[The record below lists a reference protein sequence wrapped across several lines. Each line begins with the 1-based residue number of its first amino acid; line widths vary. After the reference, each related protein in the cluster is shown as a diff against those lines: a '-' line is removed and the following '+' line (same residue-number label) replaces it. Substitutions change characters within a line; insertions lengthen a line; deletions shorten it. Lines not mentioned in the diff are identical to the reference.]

1 MRLNSHPSC
10 ALLPPFPLRGRER
23 GLGDGEGRFRKGK
36 EGLGVELGAGG
47 STAGDAARTLG
58 ADSRLGTPALATAGL
73 VGGSITTS
81 SVSAGLLELAASNAA
96 VAAAACGAEAG
107 ELAWGEWGGAV
118 MGRVAQ
124 VVGEAGRVVAAALP
138 PESAVLVTACV
149 VGLITGAS
157 VSLFNEAVHAIR
169 DTEWQG
175 VPPEEGSTWLH
186 SQSVAATW
194 HLHIF
199 VPLAGGVAV
208 GILNTARSEIKD
220 LPLVRQPPRG
230 SSSSNSTGSAAHGY
244 GSGSESSSG
253 DGSSMSLASRAAQ
266 SATHN
271 LVAVLRPMLKAVAAA
286 VTLGTGNS
294 LGPEVPSVEIGASV
308 GKGASVY
315 KGAGRVLQGGRE
327 RTIALVGA
335 GSTAGISAGES
346 HVYAAE
352 LIGLESVLRSSVS
365 SSPAS
370 LTTAMV
376 LLASVLAAVLSQQ
389 ILGSD
394 PAVHIP
400 LYEFRSPASQCS
412 SHCQH
417 GGRLSPPPTHIQGVC
432 HMAICL
438 TSGLLANLLRRL
450 FLVQLVALKVLAT
463 AIWVNS
469 LDQLWEDACCVR
481 VEFLPEL
488 GAKFFCRDRA
498 DMKVGDSDDVSDVE
512 LPCKEE
518 AIVLASAKRLFDG
531 FEDRAVECDRFGE
544 VARGP

>member
-1 MRLNSHPSC
+1 MWG
-10 ALLPPFPLRGRER
+10 RG
-23 GLGDGEGRFRKGK
+23 GGTSVGGVGGSGDGEGSAGS
-36 EGLGVELGAGG
+36 GGGGAGG
-47 STAGDAARTLG
+47 SGSAAAR
-58 ADSRLGTPALATAGL
+58 
-73 VGGSITTS
+73 
-81 SVSAGLLELAASNAA
+81 
-96 VAAAACGAEAG
+96 
-107 ELAWGEWGGAV
+107 
-118 MGRVAQ
+118 
-124 VVGEAGRVVAAALP
+124 
-138 PESAVLVTACV
+138 
-149 VGLITGAS
+149 
-157 VSLFNEAVHAIR
+157 VHAIR

-220 LPLVRQPPRG
+220 LPL
-230 SSSSNSTGSAAHGY
+230 
-244 GSGSESSSG
+244 
-253 DGSSMSLASRAAQ
+253 
-266 SATHN
+266 
-271 LVAVLRPMLKAVAAA
+271 AVAAA

-352 LIGLESVLRSSVS
+352 LIGLSVLRSSVS

-417 GGRLSPPPTHIQGVC
+417 GELPFNSSSASATGGTGASYLRLYAACHCALDEPATRECRLFPLAAECVMSHTSLSPPPTHIQG
-432 HMAICL
+432 
-438 TSGLLANLLRRL
+438 RL